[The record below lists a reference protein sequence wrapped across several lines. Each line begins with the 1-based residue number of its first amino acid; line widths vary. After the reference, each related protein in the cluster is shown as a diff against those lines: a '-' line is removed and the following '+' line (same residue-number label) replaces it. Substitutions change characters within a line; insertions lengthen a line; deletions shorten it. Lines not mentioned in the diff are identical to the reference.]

1 MGGKVVKIYTER
13 QIMKYNKKY
22 NGKYKEKN
30 HNDKYNDDFD
40 NIYYDNN
47 YNNKKYHFNPN
58 AVKLRYLDTNSKH
71 LTPEI
76 KHSYVY
82 KGVPGG
88 WYY

>member
-22 NGKYKEKN
+22 NE
-30 HNDKYNDDFD
+30 KYNDNKYNDKFD

-47 YNNKKYHFNPN
+47 YNNKKKYHFNPN